1 MVKYIK
7 WLLPVLF
14 IAYYSS
20 VSLFTH
26 VHVEHGTTIVHAH
39 PFKKT
44 ADGTCHHHT
53 SLAEIQLFHMLSS
66 IYVMDGAIHLLRLQF
81 YSLKYLISLSLRSIR
96 IMSLPLRDCD
106 TCGLPQLFDYIS
118 RNQYP
123 FVETGHARLLGN
135 S

>member
-44 ADGTCHHHT
+44 ADGTCHHHA

-66 IYVMDGAIHLLRLQF
+66 IHVMDGAIHPLRLQF
-81 YSLKYLISLSLRSIR
+81 YSSLN
-96 IMSLPLRDCD
+96 
-106 TCGLPQLFDYIS
+106 PQLHSRSATYIK
-118 RNQYP
+118 RNELLIRKTAIKSSHPFQYAYHSLTP
-123 FVETGHARLLGN
+123 
-135 S
+135 